1 MPHHLLP
8 SLAISCPSFVAEG
21 LSTATDW
28 LLIDWPTA
36 VALRARLGLLAPLHG
51 NDHDDDDDV
60 LLAHLHVDDH
70 DDEDDFLFAPLDDD
84 V

>member
-51 NDHDDDDDV
+51 NDHDDDDV

-70 DDEDDFLFAPLDDD
+70 DDEDDFLLAPLDDD